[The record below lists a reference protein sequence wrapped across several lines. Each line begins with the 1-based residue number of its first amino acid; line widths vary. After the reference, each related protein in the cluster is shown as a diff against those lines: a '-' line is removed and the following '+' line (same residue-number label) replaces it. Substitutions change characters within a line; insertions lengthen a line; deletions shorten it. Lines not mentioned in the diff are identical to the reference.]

1 MNTVKTMA
9 ACSWGVAFLA
19 LSPLAAQAQ
28 EWPQRPVTIV
38 VGYGPASSPDLMAR
52 TLAEGLRRDLGQPFV
67 VENRAGAG
75 GNIGLE
81 PVAAAGGDGHVLG
94 VTTKG
99 PLVVNPLTMAMGF
112 DPRVSIA
119 PVTIIGTHPLVLAVS
134 PSLGAA
140 SIRDLVEL
148 LKRNP
153 GKYNYASIGIGS
165 ISHIAM
171 ELLAQQGGAEMTHL
185 PFKASPDA
193 IRAVVAGEA
202 HMAALAPSTVT
213 GLAQAGKLRLLA
225 VTTPERW
232 KSLSDVPTFREAGLS
247 EVQTEGWV
255 GLVASAK
262 TPAALVSRIQ
272 RAARAVLLQPA
283 VVEEFR
289 KQHYEPVANT
299 PAEFT
304 AFLQAEEKRLLPIV
318 KKVMPPQ
325 K

>member
-1 MNTVKTMA
+1 
-9 ACSWGVAFLA
+9 
-19 LSPLAAQAQ
+19 
-28 EWPQRPVTIV
+28 
-38 VGYGPASSPDLMAR
+38 
-52 TLAEGLRRDLGQPFV
+52 
-67 VENRAGAG
+67 
-75 GNIGLE
+75 
-81 PVAAAGGDGHVLG
+81 
-94 VTTKG
+94 
-99 PLVVNPLTMAMGF
+99 
-112 DPRVSIA
+112 
-119 PVTIIGTHPLVLAVS
+119 
-134 PSLGAA
+134 
-140 SIRDLVEL
+140 
-148 LKRNP
+148 
-153 GKYNYASIGIGS
+153 
-165 ISHIAM
+165 
-171 ELLAQQGGAEMTHL
+171 MTHL

-232 KSLSDVPTFREAGLS
+232 KSLSDVPTFKEAGLP

-255 GLVASAK
+255 GLVAPAK

-272 RAARAVLLQPA
+272 RAARTVLLQPA
-283 VVEEFR
+283 VAEEFR

-299 PAEFT
+299 PAEFA